1 MKVLGLDIGDRRI
14 GVAVSD
20 EEMNMASPLA
30 VIDRDNDDSAIA
42 KISETIKEQKAS
54 VIVYGNPLSLSGSP
68 GRQAEVTGRFAERI
82 GETVGLPVIPQDER
96 LSSTEAEKTLI
107 AQGLK
112 REKRRAVI
120 DKVAAA
126 IILQAYLDG
135 RHG

>member
-20 EEMNMASPLA
+20 EEMHMARPLA
-30 VIDRDNDDSAIA
+30 VIDRTNDDSAIA
-42 KISETIKEQKAS
+42 KISETIKEQRVS
-54 VIVYGNPLSLSGSP
+54 IIVYGNPLSLSGRP
-68 GRQAEVTGRFAERI
+68 GRQAELTGRFAER
-82 GETVGLPVIPQDER
+82 VGAAAGVPVIPQDER
-96 LSSTEAEKTLI
+96 LSSAEAEKTLI

-112 REKRRAVI
+112 RGKRRAVI

-135 RHG
+135 RRD

>member
-20 EEMNMASPLA
+20 EEMSIARPLA
-30 VIDRDNDDSAIA
+30 VIDRNNDDSAIEE
-42 KISETIKEQKAS
+42 ISETIKEQDVK
-54 VIVYGNPLSLSGSP
+54 VVVYGNPLSLSGSS
-68 GRQAEVTGRFAERI
+68 GRQAEMTSRFAERI
-82 GETVGLPVIPQDER
+82 GEAVGVPVIPQDER
-96 LSSTEAEKTLI
+96 LSSAEAEKALI